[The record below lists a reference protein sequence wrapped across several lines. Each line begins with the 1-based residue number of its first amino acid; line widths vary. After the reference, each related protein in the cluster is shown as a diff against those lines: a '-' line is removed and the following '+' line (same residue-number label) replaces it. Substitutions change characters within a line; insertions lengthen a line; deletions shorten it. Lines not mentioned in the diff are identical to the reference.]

1 MACFNK
7 SAKEPK
13 TKYVMVL
20 ALGSFFMEVAMKRII
35 LMGAIGCGK
44 TTLCQA
50 LQGKELIYDK
60 TQAVEFHTEMIDTP
74 GELILHRQYYNALN
88 VTAAEADVIGLVQSA
103 VETQQVFSPGFGS
116 IFPKEIIGILT
127 KIDLAQDSQQLEIVR
142 QQLKSAGATRIFE
155 ISSVEKIGLQELVDY
170 LEEDEAE

>member
-1 MACFNK
+1 M
-7 SAKEPK
+7 
-13 TKYVMVL
+13 
-20 ALGSFFMEVAMKRII
+20 
-35 LMGAIGCGK
+35 
-44 TTLCQA
+44 
-50 LQGKELIYDK
+50 
-60 TQAVEFHTEMIDTP
+60 
-74 GELILHRQYYNALN
+74 
-88 VTAAEADVIGLVQSA
+88 VQSA

-127 KIDLAQDSQQLEIVR
+127 KIDLAQDSQQLDIVR

>member
-1 MACFNK
+1 
-7 SAKEPK
+7 
-13 TKYVMVL
+13 
-20 ALGSFFMEVAMKRII
+20 MKRII

-74 GELILHRQYYNALN
+74 GEFILHRQYYNALN

-142 QQLKSAGATRIFE
+142 QQLKVRVQQNFE

>member
-44 TTLCQA
+44 T
-50 LQGKELIYDK
+50 
-60 TQAVEFHTEMIDTP
+60 QAVEFHTEMIDTP
-74 GELILHRQYYNALN
+74 GEFILHRQYYNALN

>member
-74 GELILHRQYYNALN
+74 GEFILHRQYYNALN
-88 VTAAEADVIGLVQSA
+88 VTAAEADVQSA

-127 KIDLAQDSQQLEIVR
+127 KIDLAQDSQQLDIVR

>member
-1 MACFNK
+1 
-7 SAKEPK
+7 
-13 TKYVMVL
+13 MVL

-50 LQGKELIYDK
+50 LQGKE

-74 GELILHRQYYNALN
+74 GEFILHRQYYNALN

>member
-1 MACFNK
+1 M
-7 SAKEPK
+7 
-13 TKYVMVL
+13 
-20 ALGSFFMEVAMKRII
+20 
-35 LMGAIGCGK
+35 
-44 TTLCQA
+44 
-50 LQGKELIYDK
+50 
-60 TQAVEFHTEMIDTP
+60 EFHAEMIDTP
-74 GELILHRQYYNALN
+74 GEFILHRQYYNALN

>member
-1 MACFNK
+1 
-7 SAKEPK
+7 
-13 TKYVMVL
+13 
-20 ALGSFFMEVAMKRII
+20 MKRII

-74 GELILHRQYYNALN
+74 GEFILHRQYYNALN

-142 QQLKSAGATRIFE
+142 QQLKVRVQQEFLKFLLLKKLA
-155 ISSVEKIGLQELVDY
+155 LQELVDY

>member
-1 MACFNK
+1 MAK
-7 SAKEPK
+7 PR
-13 TKYVMVL
+13 YV
-20 ALGSFFMEVAMKRII
+20 K
-35 LMGAIGCGK
+35 
-44 TTLCQA
+44 LCKA
-50 LQGKELIYDK
+50 KELIYDK

-74 GELILHRQYYNALN
+74 GEFILHRQYYNALN

-142 QQLKSAGATRIFE
+142 QQLKVR
-155 ISSVEKIGLQELVDY
+155 VQQEF
-170 LEEDEAE
+170 

>member
-1 MACFNK
+1 
-7 SAKEPK
+7 
-13 TKYVMVL
+13 MVL

-60 TQAVEFHTEMIDTP
+60 TQAVEFHT
-74 GELILHRQYYNALN
+74 GEFILHRQYYNALN

-127 KIDLAQDSQQLEIVR
+127 KIDLAQDSQQLDIVR

>member
-44 TTLCQA
+44 
-50 LQGKELIYDK
+50 LIYDK

-74 GELILHRQYYNALN
+74 GEFILHRQYYNALN

>member
-1 MACFNK
+1 
-7 SAKEPK
+7 
-13 TKYVMVL
+13 
-20 ALGSFFMEVAMKRII
+20 MKRII

-74 GELILHRQYYNALN
+74 GEFILHRQYYNALN
-88 VTAAEADVIGLVQSA
+88 VTAAEADVIGLSKCCRN
-103 VETQQVFSPGFGS
+103 TTSFSPGFGS

-142 QQLKSAGATRIFE
+142 QQLKSAGATRILKFLLLKNWLAR
-155 ISSVEKIGLQELVDY
+155 ISRLFRGG
-170 LEEDEAE
+170 

>member
-1 MACFNK
+1 
-7 SAKEPK
+7 
-13 TKYVMVL
+13 
-20 ALGSFFMEVAMKRII
+20 MKRVI
-35 LMGAIGCGK
+35 LIGETGSGK
-44 TTLCQA
+44 TTLMQ
-50 LQGKELIYDK
+50 LLNEWEIKYHK
-60 TQAVEFHTEMIDTP
+60 TQQVYFTDNVIDTP
-74 GELILHRQYYNALN
+74 GEFILHRQYYNALN